1 MAVSYARICPINTQV
16 WFYWARLRLFSHEMS
31 NSPRLNGSVL
41 SFKETLHP
49 RFFTAK
55 GHLRPVVRERLLRI
69 AEAYRESLYLPAT
82 AKVKDIVFTGSLTTL
97 NYTPSSDV
105 DIHLLVDYS
114 KVAEDQELVADLFGT
129 KRDWWAFSHE
139 LSVYGFPVE
148 IFVQDSRDIKTNP
161 SSFYSLIKDAWVK
174 EAPDPPQ
181 DLPKEDILALAET
194 WATRA
199 QKALAMPLTP
209 RCEKAIADLQREIK
223 QARQKGISSKAG
235 LYSSQNLAYKVLR
248 NTGILDKLWK
258 KREQL
263 LVTTLTLT
271 EQHAQAMSSKHFIIK
286 ESQLPI
292 IKGAMQAQHAFLTE
306 CAQLNRQLNEGTV
319 LEEGLAD
326 TLTLKLKELMGK
338 GGPALLRK
346 SLLAAVMG
354 GSLLLSHES
363 IAKAA
368 EQAGLDRT
376 QVEQLKQELDK
387 AKPATGD
394 QQKFTQALE
403 QLKQRYVVDGSD
415 AQKTKH
421 YMKFTGNI
429 ADVTG
434 IGENGYPLFKTG
446 SESDKQFKAAFVAP
460 KIIKG
465 IVNVRGKDFPGQFV
479 LANGLWYNIGD
490 PAVQAAVPGGSVSG
504 AQAAPST
511 PSPSPAA
518 TPAGGGAKAS
528 VDDAGYMFDF
538 SALMTQAQQR
548 YNFKKRANGT
558 VTDPIS
564 GQNKTYTS
572 FVEYAYDFVRQS
584 GTGLETYTNDQIDSL
599 FSKGMKVRVP
609 KLPAGQGT
617 AQR

>member
-1 MAVSYARICPINTQV
+1 
-16 WFYWARLRLFSHEMS
+16 MS
-31 NSPRLNGSVL
+31 KSTRLNGSVL
-41 SFKETLHP
+41 AFKETLHP
-49 RFFTAK
+49 RFFTKAGK
-55 GHLRPVVRERLLRI
+55 LRPVVRERLLRI
-69 AEAYRESLYLPAT
+69 ADVYRESLYLPAA

-97 NYTPSSDV
+97 NYTSSSDV

-114 KVAEDQELVADLFGT
+114 KVTSDPELAADLFAT
-129 KRDWWAFSHE
+129 KRDAWSISHE
-139 LSVYGFPVE
+139 LTVYGFPVE
-148 IFVQDSRDIKTNP
+148 LFVQDSRDVKTNP
-161 SSFYSLIKDAWVK
+161 SSFYSLTHDKWVK
-174 EAPDPPQ
+174 EAPTPPEN
-181 DLPKEDILALAET
+181 LPKQAILDLAET
-194 WATRA
+194 WADRA
-199 QKALAMPLTP
+199 EKVLAMPLTP
-209 RCEKAIADLQREIK
+209 RCETALIALQQEIK
-223 QARQKGISSKAG
+223 KARQQGISSKDG
-235 LYSSQNLAYKVLR
+235 LYSRQNLAYKVLR

-263 LVTTLTLT
+263 VITSLTLN
-271 EQHAQAMSSKHFIIK
+271 EQHQPVMQKHFIIK

-292 IKGAMQAQHAFLTE
+292 LREALQAQHQFLNE
-306 CAQLNRQLNEGTV
+306 CAQMTRQLNEGAV

-326 TLTLKLKELMGK
+326 TLTQKLKELMGK

-354 GSLLLSHES
+354 GSLLMSHEG

-387 AKPATGD
+387 AGQGD
-394 QQKFTQALE
+394 QGKFTQALE

-421 YMKFTGNI
+421 YMHFTGNI

-434 IGENGYPLFKTG
+434 IGENGYPLFKPG
-446 SESDKQFKAAFVAP
+446 SESDKQFKAAFAAP
-460 KIIKG
+460 KIVKG

-490 PAVQAAVPGGSVSG
+490 PAVKAEIPGGAVSG
-504 AQAAPST
+504 AE
-511 PSPSPAA
+511 A
-518 TPAGGGAKAS
+518 TPAPAASSAAAPASGGAKAS
-528 VDDAGYMFDF
+528 VDDAGYLFDF

-572 FVEYAYDFVRQS
+572 FVDYAYDFVRQS
-584 GTGLETYTNDQIDSL
+584 GTGLENYTNDQIDQL